1 MSYRESHKVLVF
13 AGEHFEPTLWGIKQ
27 ITIRKYRPEAHDFKK
42 DELVIGEFL
51 NGYDMLLQILAD
63 TETVPF
69 HDLPDQTAR
78 EDGYKN
84 REETFLDLKKYYPDL
99 TKNEKIAIIRY
110 RTVGYTPLGRNKH
123 YSE

>member
-1 MSYRESHKVLVF
+1 VSYRDSHKVLVF
-13 AGEHFEPTLWGIKQ
+13 AGEHLEPSLSGIKQ

-51 NGYDMLLQILAD
+51 NGYDMLLQIIAD

-69 HDLPDQTAR
+69 RDLPDQTAR
-78 EDGYKN
+78 EDGYIN
-84 REETFLDLKKYYPDL
+84 REEAFLDLKKYYPNL

-110 RTVGYTPLGRNKH
+110 RMVGHTPLGRNKH
-123 YSE
+123 CPE